1 MDERPYDTRSFWSR
15 LSGEGTATDRANT
28 QLLNRWS
35 LAWAL
40 LIVAAAW
47 TLRYVAMPAPAQWAV
62 ALAPNL
68 IALVVL
74 QRYLRFLRMT
84 DELLRRIHLEGLA
97 VGFGTS
103 YIFAIGYLIAQGAGA
118 PPLNLTFFILAM
130 TTAWLVG
137 NITAMKRYR

>member
-1 MDERPYDTRSFWSR
+1 MEEKSHDTRSIWSR
-15 LSGEGTATDRANT
+15 LGGEGTATDRANT
-28 QLLNRWS
+28 RLLNGWS

-47 TLRYVAMPAPAQWAV
+47 TLKFVAMPETVQWIV

-97 VGFGTS
+97 VGFGSS
-103 YIFAIGYLIAQGAGA
+103 YIFTIGYLIAEGAGA
-118 PPLNLTFFILAM
+118 PPLNLAFLVVVM
-130 TTAWLVG
+130 TTGWLAG